1 MRFEKYILG
10 VSETNWSYIKAV
22 SGVLLIMTTTKT
34 AMNTVGGQGIFGYG
48 KNDFMAKFGRSR
60 QEWWT
65 SLQALSL
72 AIVATTMLKDSYV
85 SLDTAAKNAVHK
97 DIAKEVF

>member
-1 MRFEKYILG
+1 MIEKYTLG
-10 VSETNWSYIKAV
+10 VSETNWSYVKAV

-48 KNDFMAKFGRSR
+48 KNDFMANFGRSK
-60 QEWWT
+60 QQWWK

-85 SLDTAAKNAVHK
+85 SLDTAAKNAIHK